1 MTLNERDEKFHEAF
15 NKETE
20 KIDQRLTQL
29 LKGKHP
35 KSLYDPCAYV
45 LNSGGKHLRG
55 YLVLLSTKVVSG
67 KYSDAYH
74 AALSVEILHSFTL
87 VHDDIMDNADKRRGV
102 ASLHVKYDVNTA
114 ILAGDSLIAVAY
126 ENLLR
131 DCKNNTVS
139 ILNTFNQSVIDV
151 CEGQSLD
158 KEFEERLDVSIAD
171 YIQMIEK
178 KTGALIQMCCS
189 IGGQISN
196 GNKEQIKS
204 LEKYGRNL
212 GLAFQLKDDLLD
224 IVGNT
229 KQFGKNVGGD
239 LIEGKKTYMLL
250 KALELANKKD
260 KAELN
265 KIIINNGIKRAEIE
279 KYKDLYLKYDIF
291 DIAQQEIK
299 KYTDQAIKALRI
311 LPNSIEK
318 EKLIWLAQLLIKR
331 TK

>member
-1 MTLNERDEKFHEAF
+1 MTLKERDEKFKKAF

-20 KIDQRLTQL
+20 KIDQRLIRL
-29 LKGKHP
+29 LKEKQP

-45 LNSGGKHLRG
+45 LKSGGKHLRG
-55 YLVLLSTKVVSG
+55 YLVLLSTKVVGG
-67 KYSDAYH
+67 KYSQAYN

-102 ASLHVKYDVNTA
+102 AALHVKYDVNTA

-158 KEFEERLDVSIAD
+158 KEFEERLDVTIPE

-189 IGGQISN
+189 IGGKISSAD
-196 GNKEQIKS
+196 KEQIKA
-204 LEKYGRNL
+204 LENYGKNL

-224 IVGNT
+224 IVGDT
-229 KQFGKNVGGD
+229 EQFGKNVGGD

-260 KAELN
+260 KIELN
-265 KIIINNGIKRAEIE
+265 KIIRNSGIKLAEIK
-279 KYKDLYLKYDIF
+279 KYKDLYLKYDVF
-291 DIAQQEIK
+291 EIALQEIK
-299 KYTDQAIKALRI
+299 RYTDRAIKALKV
-311 LPNSIEK
+311 LPDSIEK

-331 TK
+331 NK

>member
-1 MTLNERDEKFHEAF
+1 MNLKERDGEFQKAF
-15 NKETE
+15 DKETK
-20 KIDQRLTQL
+20 KIDERLSQL
-29 LKGKHP
+29 LKGKKP

-45 LNSGGKHLRG
+45 LKSGGKHLRG
-55 YLVLLSTKVVSG
+55 YLVLLTTKVVGG
-67 KYSDAYH
+67 KYSQAYN

-87 VHDDIMDNADKRRGV
+87 VHDDIMDNADKRRGMP
-102 ASLHVKYDVNTA
+102 ALHVKYDVNTA

-126 ENLLR
+126 KNLLK
-131 DCKNNTVS
+131 DCKVNTVS

-158 KEFEERLDVSIAD
+158 KEFEERLDVTIPE

-189 IGGQISN
+189 IGGQIGN
-196 GNKEQIKS
+196 GNKEQLNALK
-204 LEKYGRNL
+204 KYGKNL

-229 KQFGKNVGGD
+229 KHFGKNVGGD
-239 LIEGKKTYMLL
+239 LVEGKKTYMLL

-260 KAELN
+260 KIELN
-265 KIIINNGIKRAEIE
+265 KIIRNSGIKRAEID
-279 KYKDLYLKYDIF
+279 KYKELYLKYNVF
-291 DIAQQEIK
+291 DIASSEIK
-299 KYTDQAIKALRI
+299 QYTDRAINALKL
-311 LPNSIEK
+311 LPDSIEK

-331 TK
+331 KK

>member
-1 MTLNERDEKFHEAF
+1 MNLKEIDEKFQKAF
-15 NKETE
+15 DKETK
-20 KIDQRLTQL
+20 KIDERLSQL
-29 LKGKHP
+29 LKGKKP

-45 LNSGGKHLRG
+45 LKSGGKHLRG
-55 YLVLLSTKVVSG
+55 YLVLLATKVVGG
-67 KYSDAYH
+67 KYSQAYN

-87 VHDDIMDNADKRRGV
+87 VHDDIMDNADKRRGMP
-102 ASLHVKYDVNTA
+102 ALHVKYDVNTA

-126 ENLLR
+126 KNLLK
-131 DCKNNTVS
+131 DCKVNTVS

-158 KEFEERLDVSIAD
+158 KEFEERLDVTIPE

-189 IGGQISN
+189 IGGQIGS
-196 GNKEQIKS
+196 GDKEQLNALK
-204 LEKYGRNL
+204 KYGKNL

-229 KQFGKNVGGD
+229 KHFGKNVGGD
-239 LIEGKKTYMLL
+239 LVEGKKTYMLL

-260 KAELN
+260 KIELN
-265 KIIINNGIKRAEIE
+265 KIIRNSGIKRAEID
-279 KYKDLYLKYDIF
+279 KYKELYLKYNVF
-291 DIAQQEIK
+291 DIASSEIK
-299 KYTDQAIKALRI
+299 QYTDRAINALKL
-311 LPNSIEK
+311 LPDSIEK

-331 TK
+331 KK

>member
-1 MTLNERDEKFHEAF
+1 MNLKERDGKFQKAF
-15 NKETE
+15 DKETK
-20 KIDQRLTQL
+20 KIDERLSQL
-29 LKGKHP
+29 LKGKKP

-45 LNSGGKHLRG
+45 LKSGGKHLRG
-55 YLVLLSTKVVSG
+55 YLVLLATKVVGG
-67 KYSDAYH
+67 KYSQAYN

-87 VHDDIMDNADKRRGV
+87 VHDDIMDNADKRRGMP
-102 ASLHVKYDVNTA
+102 ALHVKYDVNTA

-126 ENLLR
+126 KNLLK
-131 DCKNNTVS
+131 DCKVNTVS

-158 KEFEERLDVSIAD
+158 KEFEERLDVTIPE

-189 IGGQISN
+189 IGGQIGN
-196 GNKEQIKS
+196 GNKEQLNALK
-204 LEKYGRNL
+204 KYGKNL

-229 KQFGKNVGGD
+229 KHFGKNVGGD
-239 LIEGKKTYMLL
+239 LVEGKKTYMLL

-260 KAELN
+260 KIELN
-265 KIIINNGIKRAEIE
+265 KIIRNSGIKRAEID
-279 KYKDLYLKYDIF
+279 KYKELYLKYNVF
-291 DIAQQEIK
+291 DIASREIK
-299 KYTDQAIKALRI
+299 QNTDRAIKALKV
-311 LPNSIEK
+311 LPDSIEK

-331 TK
+331 KK

>member
-1 MTLNERDEKFHEAF
+1 MILKGREEKFQTAF

-20 KIDQRLTQL
+20 KIDQRLIQL
-29 LKGKHP
+29 LKGKQP

-45 LNSGGKHLRG
+45 LKSGGKHLRG
-55 YLVLLSTKVVSG
+55 YLVLLSTKVVGG
-67 KYSDAYH
+67 KYSQAYH
-74 AALSVEILHSFTL
+74 ASLSVEILHSFTL

-102 ASLHVKYDVNTA
+102 AALHVKYDINTA

-131 DCKNNTVS
+131 DCRNNTVS
-139 ILNTFNQSVIDV
+139 ILSTFNQSVIDV

-158 KEFEERLDVSIAD
+158 KEFEERLDVSIPD

-189 IGGQISN
+189 IGSKISS
-196 GNKEQIKS
+196 GNKEQVKA
-204 LEKYGRNL
+204 LEKYGKNL

-224 IVGNT
+224 IVGDT

-250 KALELANKKD
+250 KALELASKKD
-260 KAELN
+260 KIELN
-265 KIIINNGIKRAEIE
+265 KIIRNSGIKREEIN
-279 KYKDLYLKYDIF
+279 KYKELYLKYDVF
-291 DIAQQEIK
+291 EIALQEIK
-299 KYTDQAIKALRI
+299 QYTDRAINALKV
-311 LPNSIEK
+311 LPDSIEK

-331 TK
+331 NK

>member
-1 MTLNERDEKFHEAF
+1 MTLKEGDKKLQKAF

-20 KIDQRLTQL
+20 KIDQRLIRL
-29 LKGKHP
+29 LKEKQP

-45 LNSGGKHLRG
+45 LKSGGKHLRG
-55 YLVLLSTKVVSG
+55 YLVLLSTKVVGG
-67 KYSDAYH
+67 KYSQAYN

-102 ASLHVKYDVNTA
+102 AALHIKYDVNTA

-158 KEFEERLDVSIAD
+158 KEFEERLDVTIPE

-189 IGGQISN
+189 IGAKISIGSN
-196 GNKEQIKS
+196 EQIKS

-224 IVGNT
+224 IVGDT

-239 LIEGKKTYMLL
+239 LIEGKKTYILL

-260 KAELN
+260 KVELN
-265 KIIINNGIKRAEIE
+265 KIIRNSGIKREEIK
-279 KYKDLYLKYDIF
+279 KYKDLFLKYDVFEITL
-291 DIAQQEIK
+291 QEIK
-299 KYTDQAIKALRI
+299 QYTDRAIKAIKAL
-311 LPNSIEK
+311 PDSIEK

-331 TK
+331 NK

>member
-1 MTLNERDEKFHEAF
+1 MNLKEIGEKFQKAF
-15 NKETE
+15 DKETK
-20 KIDQRLTQL
+20 KIDERLSQL
-29 LKGKHP
+29 LKGKKP

-45 LNSGGKHLRG
+45 LKSGGKHLRG
-55 YLVLLSTKVVSG
+55 YLVLLATKVVGG
-67 KYSDAYH
+67 KYSQAYN

-87 VHDDIMDNADKRRGV
+87 VHDDIMDNADKRRGMP
-102 ASLHVKYDVNTA
+102 ALHVKYDVNTA

-126 ENLLR
+126 KNLLK
-131 DCKNNTVS
+131 DCKVNTVS

-158 KEFEERLDVSIAD
+158 KEFEERLDVTIPE

-189 IGGQISN
+189 IGGQIGN
-196 GNKEQIKS
+196 GNKEQLNALK
-204 LEKYGRNL
+204 KYGKNL

-229 KQFGKNVGGD
+229 KHFGKNVGGD
-239 LIEGKKTYMLL
+239 LVEGKKTYMLL

-260 KAELN
+260 KIELN
-265 KIIINNGIKRAEIE
+265 KIIRNSGIKRAEID
-279 KYKDLYLKYDIF
+279 KYKELYLKYNVF
-291 DIAQQEIK
+291 DIASSEIK
-299 KYTDQAIKALRI
+299 QYTDRAINALKL
-311 LPNSIEK
+311 LPDSIEK

-331 TK
+331 KK